1 MEERLCQYIL
11 LKSSTTFS
19 FIEEPNGPSFSCG
32 VFVIYRLQK
41 DNSVP
46 KLVYDLRCER
56 RNLNV
61 NVRKMDKYVDC

>member
-11 LKSSTTFS
+11 LKSSNTFS
-19 FIEEPNGPSFSCG
+19 FIEELKVPSFRCG
-32 VFVIYRLQK
+32 VIVIYRLLK

-46 KLVYDLRCER
+46 KLVYDLRREE

>member
-1 MEERLCQYIL
+1 MPVYFTRVIQYFFL
-11 LKSSTTFS
+11 
-19 FIEEPNGPSFSCG
+19 FIEIERIKCPFSCG
-32 VFVIYRLQK
+32 VIVIYRLLK

-46 KLVYDLRCER
+46 KLVYDLRREE